1 MKLWKTIKLS
11 FDRSFSG
18 SWWKQLIWLAAFV
31 LFVFGIIL
39 LITHPDKHTSILEMF
54 IDPGA
59 FQNRIT
65 SGIPGWLALVVV
77 LAGMFLLTGVLV
89 TVVSNMLERR
99 VELFKNG
106 EIYYSFSNHVIIIGF
121 DSMVPSLIKQI
132 CKESKYN
139 NSDIVIQSTVRSNK
153 IRLKLHAELTP
164 KEEKRITVIYGRRDS
179 PEDLKN
185 IKVQKAKEVFILGE
199 DDEKDCDSLNIDC
212 MRHIAAIRKIKSD
225 SQLICNVLF
234 EYQTTFSAFQ
244 IADIQKEISS
254 VIDFRPFNFYETWAQ
269 KVFLPDLSK
278 DCFNGNKHID
288 YQPLDRVAISKDSE
302 KSVHLVIVGMNKMGI
317 ALALE
322 AAHLAHFPNYNAKG
336 KKTKITFIDSN
347 AEQEMFFFTGRFRN
361 LFDLSVSHFTDATLP
376 DVSTTLNPRRST
388 SDFID
393 IEWDFVKGNIESPQI
408 QGMFKS
414 WALEKNSLLTIAMCF
429 SCTNQSMAAGL
440 YLPNEIY
447 DNNIPVLIRQ
457 ESSSAILEMVSQ
469 SRKYKNLKPFGMLN
483 SCFDLHTINIEKA
496 QKVNY
501 IYDYYYQ
508 YSLNPISFP
517 ASSELKEGWEKL
529 SVANKWSNIYNAN
542 SIVSKLRS
550 IGINDSEHIRE
561 LSHDEILILA
571 DIEHNRWNVEK
582 LLIGFRAV
590 TEEEEKEIEA
600 NPTLKDT
607 YKKNRYV
614 HYDIRP
620 FDDLRTDS
628 TGRNS
633 GEYDICISACIPL
646 ILNSK
651 KANGH

>member
-18 SWWKQLIWLAAFV
+18 SWWKQLIWLVAFV
-31 LFVFGIIL
+31 LFIFGVIL
-39 LITHPDKHTSILEMF
+39 LFTHPDKHASVLELF

-59 FQNRIT
+59 FQNRDVI
-65 SGIPGWLALVVV
+65 GIPSWLALTVV

-106 EIYYSFSNHVIIIGF
+106 EIYYPFSNHIIIIGF
-121 DSMVPSLIKQI
+121 DSMVPYLIKQI
-132 CKESKYN
+132 CKDSKYN
-139 NSDIVIQSTVRSNK
+139 GSDIVIQSTVRSNK

-164 KEEKRITVIYGRRDS
+164 NEEKRIIIIYGRRDL

-185 IKVQKAKEVFILGE
+185 IKVQKAREIFILGE
-199 DDEKDCDSLNIDC
+199 DNEKDCDSLNIDC
-212 MRHIAAIRKIKSD
+212 MRHIATIRKVKKE

-269 KVFLPDLSK
+269 KVFLSDISNSCPCED
-278 DCFNGNKHID
+278 KHIL
-288 YQPLDRVAISKDSE
+288 YQHLDREAISKDSE
-302 KSVHLVIVGMNKMGI
+302 KFVHLVIVGMNQMGI

-322 AAHLAHFPNYNAKG
+322 AAHLAHFPNYKTKG

-347 AEQEMFFFTGRFRN
+347 AEQEMYFFTGRFRN
-361 LFDLSVSHFTDATLP
+361 LFDLSVSHYTD
-376 DVSTTLNPRRST
+376 TTSSNVTPKLNPRSSI

-393 IEWDFVKGNIESPQI
+393 IEWNFIKGNIESPLI
-408 QGMFKS
+408 QEMFKS
-414 WALEKNSLLTIAMCF
+414 WSLEKCSLLTIAMCF
-429 SCTNQSMAAGL
+429 GCSNQSFAASL

-447 DNNIPVLIRQ
+447 DNNIPVLVRQ

-469 SRKYKNLKPFGMLN
+469 SIKYKNLKPFGMLN
-483 SCFDLHTINIEKA
+483 SCFDLHVINTELA

-508 YSLNPISFP
+508 YSLNPTSFP
-517 ASSELKEGWEKL
+517 STSELKESWERL

-542 SIVSKLRS
+542 SIPTKLRS
-550 IGINDSEHIRE
+550 IGITKSKDIRE
-561 LSHDEILILA
+561 LSNDEILLLA

-582 LLIGFRAV
+582 LLIGFRAA
-590 TEEEEKEIEA
+590 TDEEEKDIMA
-600 NPTLKDT
+600 NLTLKDI
-607 YKKNRYV
+607 YKKNRYT

-620 FDDLRTDS
+620 FEDLRTDS

-633 GEYDICISACIPL
+633 GEYDVCISACIPL
-646 ILNSK
+646 ILNNK
-651 KANGH
+651 IRNEV

>member
-18 SWWKQLIWLAAFV
+18 SWWKQLIWLVAFV
-31 LFVFGIIL
+31 LFIFGVIL
-39 LITHPDKHTSILEMF
+39 LFTHPDKHASVLELF

-59 FQNRIT
+59 FQNRDVI
-65 SGIPGWLALVVV
+65 GIPSWLALTIV

-106 EIYYSFSNHVIIIGF
+106 EIYYPFSNHIIIIGF
-121 DSMVPSLIKQI
+121 DSMVPYLIKQI
-132 CKESKYN
+132 CKDSKYN
-139 NSDIVIQSTVRSNK
+139 GSDIVIQSTVRSNK

-164 KEEKRITVIYGRRDS
+164 NEEKRIIIIYGRRDL

-185 IKVQKAKEVFILGE
+185 IKVQKAREIFILGE
-199 DDEKDCDSLNIDC
+199 DNEKDCDSLNIDC
-212 MRHIAAIRKIKSD
+212 MRHIATIRKVKKE

-269 KVFLPDLSK
+269 KVFLSDISNSCSCEDKL
-278 DCFNGNKHID
+278 IL
-288 YQPLDRVAISKDSE
+288 YQSLDREAISKDSE
-302 KSVHLVIVGMNKMGI
+302 KYVHLVIVGMNQMGI

-322 AAHLAHFPNYNAKG
+322 AAHLAHFPNYKTKG

-347 AEQEMFFFTGRFRN
+347 AEQEMYFFTGRFRN
-361 LFDLSVSHFTDATLP
+361 LFDLSVSHYTD
-376 DVSTTLNPRRST
+376 TTSSNVTPKLNPRCSS

-393 IEWDFVKGNIESPQI
+393 IEWNFIKGNIESPLVQE
-408 QGMFKS
+408 MFKS
-414 WALEKNSLLTIAMCF
+414 WSLEKCSILTIAMCF
-429 SCTNQSMAAGL
+429 GCANQSFAASL

-447 DNNIPVLIRQ
+447 DNNIPVLVRQ

-469 SRKYKNLKPFGMLN
+469 SIKYKNLKPFGMLN
-483 SCFDLHTINIEKA
+483 SCFDLHVINTELA

-508 YSLNPISFP
+508 YSLNPTSFP
-517 ASSELKEGWEKL
+517 SSSELKESWEKL

-542 SIVSKLRS
+542 SIISKLRS
-550 IGINDSEHIRE
+550 IGITESKNIRE
-561 LSHDEILILA
+561 LSNDEIQLLA
-571 DIEHNRWNVEK
+571 DIEHNRWNIEK

-590 TEEEEKEIEA
+590 TDEEEKEIEA
-600 NPTLKDT
+600 NLTLKDS
-607 YKKNRYV
+607 YKKNRYA
-614 HYDIRP
+614 HYDIRS
-620 FDDLRTDS
+620 FEDLRIDS

-651 KANGH
+651 MRNEV